1 MHGSS
6 RAVCRQEAAMT
17 AYAAQSETPTAQ
29 PESPVETSWSEVRS
43 EAPSRHK
50 SESEYTGVEAGDGES
65 TRAQMPPL
73 LDQLQKLGFTDR
85 QMRTL
90 ARLSPETQEEV
101 YLAVVTMLMSDDTV
115 LEDILGWI

>member
-1 MHGSS
+1 
-6 RAVCRQEAAMT
+6 MT
-17 AYAAQSETPTAQ
+17 QPTNSETVPDQ
-29 PESPVETSWSEVRS
+29 PLKHPGQSI
-43 EAPSRHK
+43 PSGHK
-50 SESEYTGVEAGDGES
+50 SAGRYPIYRESGSVSA
-65 TRAQMPPL
+65 PL

-101 YLAVVTMLMSDDTV
+101 YTAVVTMLMSDDPV

>member
-1 MHGSS
+1 VS
-6 RAVCRQEAAMT
+6 
-17 AYAAQSETPTAQ
+17 
-29 PESPVETSWSEVRS
+29 PESGGDETAAPV
-43 EAPSRHK
+43 
-50 SESEYTGVEAGDGES
+50 GDEAGKSVTLAISEKPAGRYPIYRES
-65 TRAQMPPL
+65 GSVSAPL

-101 YLAVVTMLMSDDTV
+101 YTAVVTMLMSDDPV

>member
-1 MHGSS
+1 
-6 RAVCRQEAAMT
+6 MT
-17 AYAAQSETPTAQ
+17 NTDQPETFVDQLETPSVGVPSGLSEKSQ
-29 PESPVETSWSEVRS
+29 YGLSRDRES
-43 EAPSRHK
+43 A
-50 SESEYTGVEAGDGES
+50 
-65 TRAQMPPL
+65 RAQMPPL

-101 YLAVVTMLMSDDTV
+101 YTAVVTMLMSDDPV

>member
-1 MHGSS
+1 
-6 RAVCRQEAAMT
+6 
-17 AYAAQSETPTAQ
+17 
-29 PESPVETSWSEVRS
+29 
-43 EAPSRHK
+43 
-50 SESEYTGVEAGDGES
+50 
-65 TRAQMPPL
+65 MPPL

-101 YLAVVTMLMSDDTV
+101 YTAVVTMLMSDDPV